1 MFTSMERGRMI
12 SLEES
17 YRQCMVLTQ
26 SHYENFPVA
35 SVLLPARTRPA
46 ISVIYAFARVADDY
60 SDEVEDARE
69 SMDLLAGWRALL
81 YQSSREPVDHYVF
94 RALHDVIVRYELPVE
109 WLDHLIMAF
118 ERDRQVVRHPTFSDL
133 IVYSRL
139 SANPV
144 GRLLLW
150 IHGYREERLLLW
162 SDAICTALQ
171 LANFWQDI
179 GIDREKGRIYVPT
192 SEIVAA
198 GLTEES
204 LYAGTDER
212 HERLKRRLRS
222 YTLGLFAAGR
232 ELPGSLSGRL
242 SLEIALVLA
251 GGLEIL
257 EQATRVGRPLA
268 ERPALSRMDW
278 VKTGTKVLTRLWRF
292 PEPSDP
298 SDALFQEG
306 FSACSVLPERSGKDR
321 KASSMIRS

>member
-1 MFTSMERGRMI
+1 MI
-12 SLEES
+12 SLQES

-46 ISVIYAFARVADDY
+46 ISVIYAFARMADDY
-60 SDEVEDARE
+60 SDEVEDLRQ
-69 SMDLLAGWRALL
+69 SLDLLAGWRDLL
-81 YQSSREPVDHYVF
+81 YRSSRGPVDHFVF

-118 ERDRQVVRHPTFSDL
+118 ERDRHIVRHPSFSDL

-179 GIDREKGRIYVPT
+179 GIDREKGRIYVPI
-192 SEIVAA
+192 SEIVSA
-198 GLTEES
+198 GLTEDS
-204 LYAGTDER
+204 LYSGPDDR
-212 HERLKRRLRS
+212 HELLKRRLRS
-222 YTLGLFAAGR
+222 YTLGLFAAGQ
-232 ELPGSLSGRL
+232 ELPGRLSGRL
-242 SLEIALVLA
+242 ALEIALVLA

-257 EQATRVGRPLA
+257 ERSTSPGRSLT

-278 VKTGTKVLTRLWRF
+278 VKMGAKVATRLWRF
-292 PEPSDP
+292 PEVPDP
-298 SDALFQEG
+298 SDALFREG
-306 FSACSVLPERSGKDR
+306 FSACTVLPDLHGADR
-321 KASSMIRS
+321 VASSIIRS